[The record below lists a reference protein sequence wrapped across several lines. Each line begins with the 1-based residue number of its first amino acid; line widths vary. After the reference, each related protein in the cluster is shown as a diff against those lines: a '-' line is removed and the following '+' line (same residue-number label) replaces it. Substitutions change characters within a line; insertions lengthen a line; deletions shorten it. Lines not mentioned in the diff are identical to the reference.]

1 MSLPFLQVAALA
13 LVAVAL
19 TGTLAHALELPGK
32 LRLGREDYLTVQ
44 GIYYPGFT
52 RAGLAE
58 PAAIL
63 ALLLLLVMTPSGPRF
78 WLTLGAFLAMV
89 AVHAIFWLVTQPVN
103 RIWVQSSFAHSSP
116 PSARMNERCQKYV
129 MPPFQPHR
137 SIASG
142 SKPSSPGWRPWSS
155 TVSAMATSRMS
166 S

>member
-63 ALLLLLVMTPSGPRF
+63 ALLVLLVMTPSGPRF

-103 RIWVQSSFAHSSP
+103 RIWVAELDLGRADAAFFETGRRAP
-116 PSARMNERCQKYV
+116 EADWTALRDRWERSHLV
-129 MPPFQPHR
+129 R
-137 SIASG
+137 AIASSIAFLLL
-142 SKPSSPGWRPWSS
+142 
-155 TVSAMATSRMS
+155 ATATALRV
-166 S
+166 